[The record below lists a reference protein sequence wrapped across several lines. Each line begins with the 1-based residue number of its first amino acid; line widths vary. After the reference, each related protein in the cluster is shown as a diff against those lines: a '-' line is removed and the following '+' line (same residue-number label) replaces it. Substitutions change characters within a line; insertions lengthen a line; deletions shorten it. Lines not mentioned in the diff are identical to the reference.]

1 MLEDPTKGE
10 DKTKDPEGGEV
21 NTNDPQ
27 TGDAAGTEPPAGEGQ
42 DPKDPSGSSMVNRS
56 KYDADIRRRDKAIAE
71 LKKQL
76 AELTEGKAAAGDET
90 AKLRADFEAY
100 KAQTTQEKLELKLS
114 AAGCINS
121 KAAMALLD
129 DYDGDVNKLAED
141 CPYLFKQ
148 EKKGG
153 STGLKPA
160 GAASSAS
167 ALDAKIRD
175 AAGLKAKE

>member
-1 MLEDPTKGE
+1 MLDDPTKGE
-10 DKTKDPEGGEV
+10 ETTKDPEGGEV

-27 TGDAAGTEPPAGEGQ
+27 TGDAAGTEQPTGEDAQ
-42 DPKDPSGSSMVNRS
+42 SKDPSGSSTVNRS
-56 KYDADIRRRDKAIAE
+56 KYDADIRRRDKTIAE

-76 AELTEGKAAAGDET
+76 AELTESKAASGDET

-114 AAGCINS
+114 AAGCVNT

-129 DYDGDVNKLAED
+129 DYDGDVTKLAAD
-141 CPYLFKQ
+141 CPYLFKT

-153 STGLKPA
+153 STGLKPT
-160 GAASSAS
+160 GAASAAS
-167 ALDAKIRD
+167 ALDTRIRES
-175 AAGLKAKE
+175 AGLKAKE